1 MSWFE
6 HGTSRIYYEEHGAGD
21 PVLLLPGW
29 SQSAEELAAVRDA
42 LAASYRVI
50 AADLPGSG
58 RSQPQPRAYAATY
71 YEDDAAAFAA
81 LLRQLGVV
89 PAHLVG
95 FSDGGE
101 IALLMAAL
109 TPDVAR
115 SVATWGAAGRLSDP
129 EGQLRQVMY
138 NLVDHPIPPMQ
149 GFRDHLVATYGEAN
163 ARAMS
168 QSQAGAV
175 TAILEGASGGEL
187 ALASAD
193 QITCPVLLI
202 TGAHDFFA
210 PPSLVA
216 QAAAR
221 IRGAETMT
229 ADGAGHD
236 VQNSHPDWLTHT
248 ILDWLARR

>member
-6 HGTSRIYYEEHGAGD
+6 HGTSRIYYEERGAGD

-29 SQSAEELAAVRDA
+29 SQSAEELAALRDA
-42 LAASYRVI
+42 LAASHRVV

-81 LLRQLGVV
+81 LLRQLGVG

-101 IALLMAAL
+101 LALLMAAL
-109 TPDVAR
+109 TPDVVR
-115 SVATWGAAGRLSDP
+115 SVATWGAAGKLSDP
-129 EGQLRQVMY
+129 DGNLRQGMY
-138 NLVDHPIPPMQ
+138 HLVDHPIPPLQ

-168 QSQAGAV
+168 QSHVGAV
-175 TAILEGASGGEL
+175 SAILESASGGEL

-193 QITCPVLLI
+193 RITCPVLLI
-202 TGAHDFFA
+202 TGEHDVFA
-210 PPSLVA
+210 PPALVA
-216 QAAAR
+216 QSAAR
-221 IRGAETMT
+221 IRGAEAMT
-229 ADGAGHD
+229 ADGAEHD
-236 VQNSHPDWLTHT
+236 VQNSRPDWLAHT
-248 ILDWLARR
+248 ILDWLGKH